1 MKSVSLRHADF
12 GLLPKSPGSVNVNDI
27 LFMDETQSFSVLIFV
42 WYKSFNLKNTYK
54 IQLIRRQMV

>member
-1 MKSVSLRHADF
+1 MVSLRYADF
-12 GLLPKSPGSVNVNDI
+12 GLLPISLGSVNVNDI
-27 LFMDETQSFSVLIFV
+27 LFMDETRSFSVLIFV